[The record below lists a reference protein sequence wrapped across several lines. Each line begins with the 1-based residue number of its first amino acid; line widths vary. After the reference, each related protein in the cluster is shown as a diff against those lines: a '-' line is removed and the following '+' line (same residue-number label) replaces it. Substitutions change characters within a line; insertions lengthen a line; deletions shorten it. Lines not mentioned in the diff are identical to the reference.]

1 MAIMLVQ
8 FAAHFNTPIE
18 QPHMF
23 MTAFPGLN
31 IIMYKFTIL
40 KFIKF
45 EILAVPVNFAVYI
58 T

>member
-8 FAAHFNTPIE
+8 LAAHFNTPIE

-23 MTAFPGLN
+23 MTEFPGLN
-31 IIMYKFTIL
+31 IIMYKFTIH

-45 EILAVPVNFAVYI
+45 EILAVPANFAV
-58 T
+58 